1 MITIFNPEE
10 QKWPIKVWLENE
22 EQIGEDCLQQAK
34 NLSNLPFLHQWVV
47 LMPDTHSG
55 YGMPIGGVIAAEKVI
70 IPNAVGVD
78 IGCGMSFVQ
87 TNIPVERLIEIETPN
102 GKLAQAIAGD
112 ILRNIP
118 TGFEHHK
125 KKQQCES
132 VARFLEGMTPEE
144 KDTMPQELMK
154 ELDDAAYQVG
164 TLIGNTIDFIV
175 NDVEL
180 LRYFAISFAT
190 AISAAIGAFGWVTLV
205 FAIMEK
211 TAKQKILTEI
221 QEDWSLADLPEKEK
235 PQKPFSRVEVI
246 IGIIFTVLF
255 IILVNQYSQLLG
267 FYYTLDG
274 SIQEMIPLLNQEVF
288 RSYLPYINGMLVLQ
302 LLFSASKLVFRK
314 WTYPVATANLILNV
328 LSFVLLWFI
337 LQDKAILNPELVT
350 KIGEATDGQRVLNTA
365 FNSIKAVFLFI
376 FLLDSFEGFHDA
388 YKNSKKP
395 A

>member
-1 MITIFNPEE
+1 ME
-10 QKWPIKVWLENE
+10 
-22 EQIGEDCLQQAK
+22 LQER
-34 NLSNLPFLHQWVV
+34 
-47 LMPDTHSG
+47 
-55 YGMPIGGVIAAEKVI
+55 YIAAGLKHIPPIEKNGVEKAMRRI
-70 IPNAVGVD
+70 IA
-78 IGCGMSFVQ
+78 
-87 TNIPVERLIEIETPN
+87 ERLQERGDPSEETEREVLRGLGSPRL
-102 GKLAQAIAGD
+102 LA
-112 ILRNIP
+112 
-118 TGFEHHK
+118 E
-125 KKQQCES
+125 KQLKEPPHLIGPELYGTYMLIVKIVMT
-132 VARFLEGMTPEE
+132 VA
-144 KDTMPQELMK
+144 
-154 ELDDAAYQVG
+154 VIG
-164 TLIGNTIDFIV
+164 TLIGNTVDFIV
-175 NDVEL
+175 NGETI
-180 LRYFAISFAT
+180 LRYIAQSFAA
-190 AISAAIGAFGWVTLV
+190 AIGVAIGAFGWVTLV
-205 FAIMEK
+205 FAIMER

-221 QEDWSLADLPEKEK
+221 QEDWSLADLPEKEV
-235 PQKPFSRVEVI
+235 PQKPFNKVGVI

-274 SIQEMIPLLNQEVF
+274 SIQEMIPMLNQEVF

-337 LQDKAILNPELVT
+337 LQDTAILNPELVT

>member
-1 MITIFNPEE
+1 M
-10 QKWPIKVWLENE
+10 
-22 EQIGEDCLQQAK
+22 DLQER
-34 NLSNLPFLHQWVV
+34 
-47 LMPDTHSG
+47 
-55 YGMPIGGVIAAEKVI
+55 YIAAGLKHIPPTEKDGVEKAMRRI
-70 IPNAVGVD
+70 IA
-78 IGCGMSFVQ
+78 
-87 TNIPVERLIEIETPN
+87 ERLQERGNASEETEREVLRGLGSPRI
-102 GKLAQAIAGD
+102 LAEKQ
-112 ILRNIP
+112 LREPPHLIGP
-118 TGFEHHK
+118 ELYGTYMLIVK
-125 KKQQCES
+125 IVMT
-132 VARFLEGMTPEE
+132 VA
-144 KDTMPQELMK
+144 
-154 ELDDAAYQVG
+154 VIG
-164 TLIGNTIDFIV
+164 TLIGNTVDFIV

-205 FAIMEK
+205 FAIMER

-221 QEDWSLADLPEKEK
+221 QEDWSLADLPEKEV
-235 PQKPFSRVEVI
+235 PQKPFNKVGVI

-274 SIQEMIPLLNQEVF
+274 SIQEMIPMLNQEVF

-337 LQDKAILNPELVT
+337 LQDTAILNPELVT

-376 FLLDSFEGFHDA
+376 FLLDSFEGFRDA

>member
-1 MITIFNPEE
+1 ME
-10 QKWPIKVWLENE
+10 
-22 EQIGEDCLQQAK
+22 LQER
-34 NLSNLPFLHQWVV
+34 
-47 LMPDTHSG
+47 
-55 YGMPIGGVIAAEKVI
+55 YIAAGLKHIPPTEKDGVEKAMRRI
-70 IPNAVGVD
+70 IA
-78 IGCGMSFVQ
+78 
-87 TNIPVERLIEIETPN
+87 ERLQERGNASEETEREVLRGLGSPRI
-102 GKLAQAIAGD
+102 LAEKQ
-112 ILRNIP
+112 LREPPHLIGP
-118 TGFEHHK
+118 ELYGTYMLIVK
-125 KKQQCES
+125 IVMT
-132 VARFLEGMTPEE
+132 VA
-144 KDTMPQELMK
+144 
-154 ELDDAAYQVG
+154 VIG
-164 TLIGNTIDFIV
+164 TLIGNTVDFIV
-175 NDVEL
+175 NGETI
-180 LRYFAISFAT
+180 LRYIAQSFAA
-190 AISAAIGAFGWVTLV
+190 AIGVAIGAFGWVTLV

-221 QEDWSLADLPEKEK
+221 QEDWSLADLPEKEV
-235 PQKPFSRVEVI
+235 PQKPFNKVGVI

-274 SIQEMIPLLNQEVF
+274 SIQEMIPMLNQEVF

-337 LQDKAILNPELVT
+337 LQDTAILNPELVT

>member
-1 MITIFNPEE
+1 ME
-10 QKWPIKVWLENE
+10 
-22 EQIGEDCLQQAK
+22 LQER
-34 NLSNLPFLHQWVV
+34 
-47 LMPDTHSG
+47 
-55 YGMPIGGVIAAEKVI
+55 YIAAGLKHIPPTEKDGVEKAMRRI
-70 IPNAVGVD
+70 IA
-78 IGCGMSFVQ
+78 
-87 TNIPVERLIEIETPN
+87 ERLQERGNASEETEREVLRGLGSPRI
-102 GKLAQAIAGD
+102 LAEKQ
-112 ILRNIP
+112 LREPPHLVGPELYGTYFLIV
-118 TGFEHHK
+118 K
-125 KKQQCES
+125 IVMI
-132 VARFLEGMTPEE
+132 VA
-144 KDTMPQELMK
+144 
-154 ELDDAAYQVG
+154 VIG
-164 TLIGNTIDFIV
+164 TLIGNTVDFIV

-235 PQKPFSRVEVI
+235 PQKPFSIVGVI

-274 SIQEMIPLLNQEVF
+274 SIQEMIPMLNQEVF

-337 LQDKAILNPELVT
+337 LQDTAILNPELVT

>member
-1 MITIFNPEE
+1 ME
-10 QKWPIKVWLENE
+10 
-22 EQIGEDCLQQAK
+22 LQER
-34 NLSNLPFLHQWVV
+34 
-47 LMPDTHSG
+47 
-55 YGMPIGGVIAAEKVI
+55 YIAAGLKHIPPTEKDGVEKAMRRI
-70 IPNAVGVD
+70 IA
-78 IGCGMSFVQ
+78 
-87 TNIPVERLIEIETPN
+87 ERLQERGNASEETEREVLRGLGSPRI
-102 GKLAQAIAGD
+102 LAEKQ
-112 ILRNIP
+112 LREPPHLVGPELYGTYFLIV
-118 TGFEHHK
+118 K
-125 KKQQCES
+125 IVMI
-132 VARFLEGMTPEE
+132 VA
-144 KDTMPQELMK
+144 
-154 ELDDAAYQVG
+154 VIG
-164 TLIGNTIDFIV
+164 TLIGNTVDFIV

-190 AISAAIGAFGWVTLV
+190 AISAVIGAFGWVTLV

-235 PQKPFSRVEVI
+235 PQKPFSRVGVI

-274 SIQEMIPLLNQEVF
+274 SIQEMIPMLNQEVF

-337 LQDKAILNPELVT
+337 LQDTAILNPELVT

>member
-1 MITIFNPEE
+1 ME
-10 QKWPIKVWLENE
+10 
-22 EQIGEDCLQQAK
+22 LQER
-34 NLSNLPFLHQWVV
+34 
-47 LMPDTHSG
+47 
-55 YGMPIGGVIAAEKVI
+55 YIAAGLKHIPPTEKDGVEKAMRRI
-70 IPNAVGVD
+70 IA
-78 IGCGMSFVQ
+78 
-87 TNIPVERLIEIETPN
+87 ERLQERGNASEETEREVLRGLGSPRI
-102 GKLAQAIAGD
+102 LAEKQ
-112 ILRNIP
+112 LREPPHLIGP
-118 TGFEHHK
+118 ELYGTYFLIVK
-125 KKQQCES
+125 IVMI
-132 VARFLEGMTPEE
+132 VA
-144 KDTMPQELMK
+144 
-154 ELDDAAYQVG
+154 VIG
-164 TLIGNTIDFIV
+164 TLIGNTVDFIV

-235 PQKPFSRVEVI
+235 PQKPFSRVGVI

-274 SIQEMIPLLNQEVF
+274 SIQEMIPMLNQEVF

-337 LQDKAILNPELVT
+337 LQDTAILNPELVT

>member
-1 MITIFNPEE
+1 ME
-10 QKWPIKVWLENE
+10 
-22 EQIGEDCLQQAK
+22 LQER
-34 NLSNLPFLHQWVV
+34 
-47 LMPDTHSG
+47 
-55 YGMPIGGVIAAEKVI
+55 YIAAGLKHIPPTEKDGVEKAMRRI
-70 IPNAVGVD
+70 IA
-78 IGCGMSFVQ
+78 
-87 TNIPVERLIEIETPN
+87 ERLQERGNASEETEREVLRGLGSPRI
-102 GKLAQAIAGD
+102 LAEKQ
-112 ILRNIP
+112 LREPPHLIGP
-118 TGFEHHK
+118 ELYGTYFLIVK
-125 KKQQCES
+125 IVMI
-132 VARFLEGMTPEE
+132 VA
-144 KDTMPQELMK
+144 
-154 ELDDAAYQVG
+154 VIG
-164 TLIGNTIDFIV
+164 TLIGNTVDFIV

-221 QEDWSLADLPEKEK
+221 QEDWSLADLSEKEK
-235 PQKPFSRVEVI
+235 PQKPFSRVGVI

-274 SIQEMIPLLNQEVF
+274 SIQEMIPMLNQEVF

-337 LQDKAILNPELVT
+337 LQDTAILNPELVT

>member
-1 MITIFNPEE
+1 ME
-10 QKWPIKVWLENE
+10 
-22 EQIGEDCLQQAK
+22 LQER
-34 NLSNLPFLHQWVV
+34 
-47 LMPDTHSG
+47 
-55 YGMPIGGVIAAEKVI
+55 YIAAGLKHIPPTEKDGVEKAMRRI
-70 IPNAVGVD
+70 IA
-78 IGCGMSFVQ
+78 
-87 TNIPVERLIEIETPN
+87 ERLQERGNASEETEREVLRGLGSPRI
-102 GKLAQAIAGD
+102 LAEKQ
-112 ILRNIP
+112 LREPPHLIGP
-118 TGFEHHK
+118 ELYGTYMLIVK
-125 KKQQCES
+125 IVMT
-132 VARFLEGMTPEE
+132 VA
-144 KDTMPQELMK
+144 
-154 ELDDAAYQVG
+154 VIG
-164 TLIGNTIDFIV
+164 TLIGNTVDFIV
-175 NDVEL
+175 NGETI
-180 LRYFAISFAT
+180 LRYIAQSFAA
-190 AISAAIGAFGWVTLV
+190 AIGVAIGAFGWVTLV
-205 FAIMEK
+205 FAIMER

-221 QEDWSLADLPEKEK
+221 QEDWGLADLPEKEV
-235 PQKPFSRVEVI
+235 PQKPFNKVGVI

-274 SIQEMIPLLNQEVF
+274 SIQEMIPMLNQEVF

-337 LQDKAILNPELVT
+337 LQDTAILNPELVT

>member
-1 MITIFNPEE
+1 MRRIIAERLQERGDPSEE
-10 QKWPIKVWLENE
+10 TERE
-22 EQIGEDCLQQAK
+22 
-34 NLSNLPFLHQWVV
+34 V
-47 LMPDTHSG
+47 LRGLGSPRLL
-55 YGMPIGGVIAAEKVI
+55 AEKQLKEPPHLIGPELYGTYMLIVKIVMTVAVI
-70 IPNAVGVD
+70 
-78 IGCGMSFVQ
+78 
-87 TNIPVERLIEIETPN
+87 
-102 GKLAQAIAGD
+102 
-112 ILRNIP
+112 
-118 TGFEHHK
+118 
-125 KKQQCES
+125 
-132 VARFLEGMTPEE
+132 
-144 KDTMPQELMK
+144 
-154 ELDDAAYQVG
+154 G
-164 TLIGNTIDFIV
+164 TLIGNTVDFIV
-175 NDVEL
+175 NGETI
-180 LRYFAISFAT
+180 LRYIAQSFAA
-190 AISAAIGAFGWVTLV
+190 AIGVAIGAFGWVTLV
-205 FAIMEK
+205 FAIMER

-221 QEDWSLADLPEKEK
+221 QEDWSLADLPEKEV
-235 PQKPFSRVEVI
+235 PQKPFNKVGVI

-274 SIQEMIPLLNQEVF
+274 SIQEMIPMLNQEVF

-337 LQDKAILNPELVT
+337 LQDTAILNPELVT

-376 FLLDSFEGFHDA
+376 FLLDSFEGFRDA

>member
-1 MITIFNPEE
+1 ME
-10 QKWPIKVWLENE
+10 
-22 EQIGEDCLQQAK
+22 LQER
-34 NLSNLPFLHQWVV
+34 
-47 LMPDTHSG
+47 
-55 YGMPIGGVIAAEKVI
+55 YIAAGLKHIPPTEKDGVEKAMRRI
-70 IPNAVGVD
+70 IA
-78 IGCGMSFVQ
+78 
-87 TNIPVERLIEIETPN
+87 ERLQERGNASEETEREVLRGLGSPRI
-102 GKLAQAIAGD
+102 LAEKQ
-112 ILRNIP
+112 LREPPHLIGP
-118 TGFEHHK
+118 ELYGTYLLIVK
-125 KKQQCES
+125 IVMT
-132 VARFLEGMTPEE
+132 VA
-144 KDTMPQELMK
+144 
-154 ELDDAAYQVG
+154 VIG
-164 TLIGNTIDFIV
+164 TLIGNTVDFIV
-175 NDVEL
+175 NGETI
-180 LRYFAISFAT
+180 LRYIAQSFAA
-190 AISAAIGAFGWVTLV
+190 AIGVAIGAFGWVTLV

-235 PQKPFSRVEVI
+235 PQKPFSRVGVI

-274 SIQEMIPLLNQEVF
+274 SIQEMIPMLNQEVF

-337 LQDKAILNPELVT
+337 LQDTAILNPELVT

>member
-1 MITIFNPEE
+1 ME
-10 QKWPIKVWLENE
+10 
-22 EQIGEDCLQQAK
+22 LQER
-34 NLSNLPFLHQWVV
+34 
-47 LMPDTHSG
+47 
-55 YGMPIGGVIAAEKVI
+55 YIAAGLKHIPPTEKDGVEKAMRRI
-70 IPNAVGVD
+70 IA
-78 IGCGMSFVQ
+78 
-87 TNIPVERLIEIETPN
+87 ERLQERGNASEETEREVLRGLGSPRI
-102 GKLAQAIAGD
+102 LAEKQ
-112 ILRNIP
+112 LREPPHLIGP
-118 TGFEHHK
+118 ELYGTYFLIIK
-125 KKQQCES
+125 IVMI
-132 VARFLEGMTPEE
+132 VA
-144 KDTMPQELMK
+144 
-154 ELDDAAYQVG
+154 VIG
-164 TLIGNTIDFIV
+164 TLIGNTVDFIV

-235 PQKPFSRVEVI
+235 PQKPFSRVGVI

-274 SIQEMIPLLNQEVF
+274 SIQEMIPMLNQEVF

-337 LQDKAILNPELVT
+337 LQDTAILNPELVT

>member
-1 MITIFNPEE
+1 ME
-10 QKWPIKVWLENE
+10 
-22 EQIGEDCLQQAK
+22 LQER
-34 NLSNLPFLHQWVV
+34 
-47 LMPDTHSG
+47 
-55 YGMPIGGVIAAEKVI
+55 YIAAGLKHIPPTEKDGVEKAMRRI
-70 IPNAVGVD
+70 IA
-78 IGCGMSFVQ
+78 
-87 TNIPVERLIEIETPN
+87 ERLQERGNASEETEREVLRGLGSPRI
-102 GKLAQAIAGD
+102 LAEKQ
-112 ILRNIP
+112 LREPPHLIGP
-118 TGFEHHK
+118 ELYGTYFLIVK
-125 KKQQCES
+125 IVMI
-132 VARFLEGMTPEE
+132 VA
-144 KDTMPQELMK
+144 
-154 ELDDAAYQVG
+154 VIG
-164 TLIGNTIDFIV
+164 TLIGNTVDFIV

-205 FAIMEK
+205 FAIMER

-221 QEDWSLADLPEKEK
+221 QEDWSLADLPEKEV
-235 PQKPFSRVEVI
+235 PQKPFNKVGVI

-274 SIQEMIPLLNQEVF
+274 SIQEMIPMLNQEVF

-337 LQDKAILNPELVT
+337 LQDTAILNPELVT

-376 FLLDSFEGFHDA
+376 FLLDSFEGFRDA

>member
-1 MITIFNPEE
+1 ME
-10 QKWPIKVWLENE
+10 
-22 EQIGEDCLQQAK
+22 LQER
-34 NLSNLPFLHQWVV
+34 
-47 LMPDTHSG
+47 
-55 YGMPIGGVIAAEKVI
+55 YIAAGLKHIPPTEKDGVEKAMRRI
-70 IPNAVGVD
+70 IA
-78 IGCGMSFVQ
+78 
-87 TNIPVERLIEIETPN
+87 ERLQERGNASEETEREVLRGLGSPRI
-102 GKLAQAIAGD
+102 LAEKQ
-112 ILRNIP
+112 LREPPHLIGP
-118 TGFEHHK
+118 ELYGTY
-125 KKQQCES
+125 
-132 VARFLEGMTPEE
+132 FLIVKIVMI
-144 KDTMPQELMK
+144 M
-154 ELDDAAYQVG
+154 AVIG
-164 TLIGNTIDFIV
+164 TLIGNTVDFIV

-235 PQKPFSRVEVI
+235 PQKPFSRVGVI

-274 SIQEMIPLLNQEVF
+274 SIQEMIPMLNQEVF
-288 RSYLPYINGMLVLQ
+288 RNYLPYINGMLVLQ

-337 LQDKAILNPELVT
+337 LQDTAILNPELVT

-395 A
+395 S

>member
-1 MITIFNPEE
+1 ME
-10 QKWPIKVWLENE
+10 
-22 EQIGEDCLQQAK
+22 LQER
-34 NLSNLPFLHQWVV
+34 
-47 LMPDTHSG
+47 
-55 YGMPIGGVIAAEKVI
+55 YIAAGLKHIPPTEKD
-70 IPNAVGVD
+70 G
-78 IGCGMSFVQ
+78 
-87 TNIPVERLIEIETPN
+87 VERAMRRIIAERLQERGDASEETEREVLRGLGSPRILAEKQLKEPPHLIGPGLYGTYLLIVKIVMT
-102 GKLAQAIAGD
+102 
-112 ILRNIP
+112 
-118 TGFEHHK
+118 
-125 KKQQCES
+125 
-132 VARFLEGMTPEE
+132 VA
-144 KDTMPQELMK
+144 
-154 ELDDAAYQVG
+154 VIG
-164 TLIGNTIDFIV
+164 TLIGNTVDFIV
-175 NDVEL
+175 NDGGL

-205 FAIMEK
+205 FAIMER

-221 QEDWSLADLPEKEK
+221 QEDWSLADLPEKEV
-235 PQKPFSRVEVI
+235 PQKPFSRIGVI

-255 IILVNQYSQLLG
+255 LVLVNQYSQLLG

-274 SIQEMIPLLNQEVF
+274 SIQEMIPMLNQEVF

-337 LQDKAILNPELVT
+337 LQDTAILNPELVT

-376 FLLDSFEGFHDA
+376 FLLDSFEGFRDA

>member
-1 MITIFNPEE
+1 ME
-10 QKWPIKVWLENE
+10 
-22 EQIGEDCLQQAK
+22 LQER
-34 NLSNLPFLHQWVV
+34 
-47 LMPDTHSG
+47 
-55 YGMPIGGVIAAEKVI
+55 YIAAGLKHIPLADKEEVEKAMRRI
-70 IPNAVGVD
+70 IA
-78 IGCGMSFVQ
+78 
-87 TNIPVERLIEIETPN
+87 ERLQERGDPSEETEREVLRGLGSPRL
-102 GKLAQAIAGD
+102 LA
-112 ILRNIP
+112 
-118 TGFEHHK
+118 E
-125 KKQQCES
+125 KQLKEPPHLIGPELYGTYMLIVKIVMT
-132 VARFLEGMTPEE
+132 VA
-144 KDTMPQELMK
+144 
-154 ELDDAAYQVG
+154 VIG
-164 TLIGNTIDFIV
+164 TLIGNTVDFIV
-175 NDVEL
+175 NGETI
-180 LRYFAISFAT
+180 LRYIAQSFAA
-190 AISAAIGAFGWVTLV
+190 AIGVAIGAFGWVTLV
-205 FAIMEK
+205 FAIMER

-221 QEDWSLADLPEKEK
+221 QEDWSLADLPEKEV
-235 PQKPFSRVEVI
+235 PQKPFNKVGVI

-274 SIQEMIPLLNQEVF
+274 SIQEMIPMLNQEVF

-337 LQDKAILNPELVT
+337 LQDTAILNPELVA
-350 KIGEATDGQRVLNTA
+350 KIAEATDGQRVLDTA

>member
-1 MITIFNPEE
+1 ME
-10 QKWPIKVWLENE
+10 
-22 EQIGEDCLQQAK
+22 LQER
-34 NLSNLPFLHQWVV
+34 
-47 LMPDTHSG
+47 
-55 YGMPIGGVIAAEKVI
+55 YIAAGLKHIPPTEKDGVEKAMRRI
-70 IPNAVGVD
+70 IA
-78 IGCGMSFVQ
+78 
-87 TNIPVERLIEIETPN
+87 ERLQERGNASEETEREVLRGLGSPRI
-102 GKLAQAIAGD
+102 LAEKQ
-112 ILRNIP
+112 LREPPHLIGP
-118 TGFEHHK
+118 ELYGTYFLIVK
-125 KKQQCES
+125 IVMI
-132 VARFLEGMTPEE
+132 VA
-144 KDTMPQELMK
+144 
-154 ELDDAAYQVG
+154 VIG
-164 TLIGNTIDFIV
+164 TLIGNTVDFIV

-235 PQKPFSRVEVI
+235 PQKPFSIVGVI

-274 SIQEMIPLLNQEVF
+274 SIQEMIPMLNQEVF

-302 LLFSASKLVFRK
+302 LLFSTSKLVFRK

-337 LQDKAILNPELVT
+337 LQDTAILNPELVT

>member
-1 MITIFNPEE
+1 ME
-10 QKWPIKVWLENE
+10 
-22 EQIGEDCLQQAK
+22 LQER
-34 NLSNLPFLHQWVV
+34 
-47 LMPDTHSG
+47 
-55 YGMPIGGVIAAEKVI
+55 YIAAGLKHIPLAEKEEVEKAMRRI
-70 IPNAVGVD
+70 IA
-78 IGCGMSFVQ
+78 
-87 TNIPVERLIEIETPN
+87 ERLQERGDPSEETEREVLRGLGSPRI
-102 GKLAQAIAGD
+102 LAEKQ
-112 ILRNIP
+112 LREPPHLIGP
-118 TGFEHHK
+118 ELYGTYMLIVK
-125 KKQQCES
+125 IVMT
-132 VARFLEGMTPEE
+132 VA
-144 KDTMPQELMK
+144 
-154 ELDDAAYQVG
+154 VIG
-164 TLIGNTIDFIV
+164 TLIGNTVDFIV
-175 NDVEL
+175 NGETI
-180 LRYFAISFAT
+180 LRYIAQSFAA
-190 AISAAIGAFGWVTLV
+190 AIGVAIGAFGWVTLV
-205 FAIMEK
+205 FAIMER

-221 QEDWSLADLPEKEK
+221 QEDWSLADLPEKEV
-235 PQKPFSRVEVI
+235 PQKPFSRIGVI

-267 FYYTLDG
+267 FSYTLDG
-274 SIQEMIPLLNQEVF
+274 SIQEMIPMLNQEVF

-337 LQDKAILNPELVT
+337 LQDTAILNPELVT

>member
-1 MITIFNPEE
+1 ME
-10 QKWPIKVWLENE
+10 
-22 EQIGEDCLQQAK
+22 LQER
-34 NLSNLPFLHQWVV
+34 
-47 LMPDTHSG
+47 
-55 YGMPIGGVIAAEKVI
+55 YIAAGLKHIPLAEKEEVEKAMRRI
-70 IPNAVGVD
+70 IA
-78 IGCGMSFVQ
+78 
-87 TNIPVERLIEIETPN
+87 ERLQERGDPSEETEREVLRGLGSPRI
-102 GKLAQAIAGD
+102 LA
-112 ILRNIP
+112 
-118 TGFEHHK
+118 E
-125 KKQQCES
+125 KQLKEPPHLIGPELYGTYMLIVKIVMT
-132 VARFLEGMTPEE
+132 VA
-144 KDTMPQELMK
+144 
-154 ELDDAAYQVG
+154 VIG
-164 TLIGNTIDFIV
+164 TLIGNTVDFIV
-175 NDVEL
+175 NGETI
-180 LRYFAISFAT
+180 LRYIAQSFAA
-190 AISAAIGAFGWVTLV
+190 AIGVAIGAFGWVTLV
-205 FAIMEK
+205 FAIMER

-221 QEDWSLADLPEKEK
+221 QEDWSLADLPEKEV
-235 PQKPFSRVEVI
+235 PQKPFNKVGVI

-274 SIQEMIPLLNQEVF
+274 SIQEMIPMLNQEVF

-337 LQDKAILNPELVT
+337 LQDTAILNPELVT

-376 FLLDSFEGFHDA
+376 FLLDSFEGFRDA

>member
-1 MITIFNPEE
+1 ME
-10 QKWPIKVWLENE
+10 
-22 EQIGEDCLQQAK
+22 LQER
-34 NLSNLPFLHQWVV
+34 
-47 LMPDTHSG
+47 
-55 YGMPIGGVIAAEKVI
+55 YIAAGLKHIPPTEKDGVEKAMRRI
-70 IPNAVGVD
+70 IA
-78 IGCGMSFVQ
+78 
-87 TNIPVERLIEIETPN
+87 ERLQERGNASEETEREVLRGLGSPRI
-102 GKLAQAIAGD
+102 LAEKQ
-112 ILRNIP
+112 LREPPHLIGP
-118 TGFEHHK
+118 ELYGTYFLIVK
-125 KKQQCES
+125 IVMI
-132 VARFLEGMTPEE
+132 VA
-144 KDTMPQELMK
+144 
-154 ELDDAAYQVG
+154 VIG
-164 TLIGNTIDFIV
+164 TLIGNTVDFIV

-211 TAKQKILTEI
+211 TAKQKILREI
-221 QEDWSLADLPEKEK
+221 QEDWSLADLPEKEV
-235 PQKPFSRVEVI
+235 PQKPFNKVGVI

-274 SIQEMIPLLNQEVF
+274 SIQEMIPMLNQEVF

-337 LQDKAILNPELVT
+337 LQDTAILNPELVT

>member
-1 MITIFNPEE
+1 ME
-10 QKWPIKVWLENE
+10 
-22 EQIGEDCLQQAK
+22 LQER
-34 NLSNLPFLHQWVV
+34 
-47 LMPDTHSG
+47 
-55 YGMPIGGVIAAEKVI
+55 YIAAGLKHIPPTEKDGVEKAMRRI
-70 IPNAVGVD
+70 IA
-78 IGCGMSFVQ
+78 
-87 TNIPVERLIEIETPN
+87 ERLQERGDASEETEREVLRGLGSPRI
-102 GKLAQAIAGD
+102 LAEKQ
-112 ILRNIP
+112 LREPPHLIGP
-118 TGFEHHK
+118 ELYGTYMLIVK
-125 KKQQCES
+125 IVMT
-132 VARFLEGMTPEE
+132 VA
-144 KDTMPQELMK
+144 
-154 ELDDAAYQVG
+154 VIG
-164 TLIGNTIDFIV
+164 TLIGNTVDFIV
-175 NDVEL
+175 NGETI
-180 LRYFAISFAT
+180 LRYIAQSFAA
-190 AISAAIGAFGWVTLV
+190 AIGVAIGAFGWVTLV
-205 FAIMEK
+205 FAIMER

-221 QEDWSLADLPEKEK
+221 QEDWSLADLPEKEV
-235 PQKPFSRVEVI
+235 PQKPFNKVGVI

-274 SIQEMIPLLNQEVF
+274 SIQEMIPMLNQEVF

-337 LQDKAILNPELVT
+337 LQDTAILNPELVT

>member
-1 MITIFNPEE
+1 ME
-10 QKWPIKVWLENE
+10 
-22 EQIGEDCLQQAK
+22 LQER
-34 NLSNLPFLHQWVV
+34 
-47 LMPDTHSG
+47 
-55 YGMPIGGVIAAEKVI
+55 YIAAGLKHIPPAEKDGVEKSMRRI
-70 IPNAVGVD
+70 IA
-78 IGCGMSFVQ
+78 
-87 TNIPVERLIEIETPN
+87 ERLQERGDASEETEREVLRGLGSPRI
-102 GKLAQAIAGD
+102 LA
-112 ILRNIP
+112 
-118 TGFEHHK
+118 E
-125 KKQQCES
+125 KQLTEPPHLIGPELYGTYFLIVKIVMI
-132 VARFLEGMTPEE
+132 VA
-144 KDTMPQELMK
+144 
-154 ELDDAAYQVG
+154 VIG

-205 FAIMEK
+205 FAIMER

-221 QEDWSLADLPEKEK
+221 QEDWSLADLPEKEA
-235 PQKPFSRVEVI
+235 PQKPFSRVGVI

-255 IILVNQYSQLLG
+255 IILVNQYSHLVG
-267 FYYTLDG
+267 FYYTMDG
-274 SIQEMIPLLNQEVF
+274 SREMIPILNQEVF

-337 LQDKAILNPELVT
+337 LQDAAILNPELVA
-350 KIGEATDGQRVLNTA
+350 KIAEATDGQRVLNTA

-395 A
+395 S

>member
-1 MITIFNPEE
+1 ME
-10 QKWPIKVWLENE
+10 
-22 EQIGEDCLQQAK
+22 LQER
-34 NLSNLPFLHQWVV
+34 
-47 LMPDTHSG
+47 
-55 YGMPIGGVIAAEKVI
+55 YIAAGLKHIPPTEKDGVEKAMRRI
-70 IPNAVGVD
+70 IA
-78 IGCGMSFVQ
+78 
-87 TNIPVERLIEIETPN
+87 ERLQERGNASEETEREVLRGLGSPRI
-102 GKLAQAIAGD
+102 LAEKQ
-112 ILRNIP
+112 LREPPHLIGP
-118 TGFEHHK
+118 ELYGSYMLIVKIVMT
-125 KKQQCES
+125 
-132 VARFLEGMTPEE
+132 VA
-144 KDTMPQELMK
+144 
-154 ELDDAAYQVG
+154 VIG
-164 TLIGNTIDFIV
+164 TLIGNTVDFIV
-175 NDVEL
+175 NGETI
-180 LRYFAISFAT
+180 LRYIAQSFAA
-190 AISAAIGAFGWVTLV
+190 AIGVAIGAFGWVTLV
-205 FAIMEK
+205 FAIMER

-221 QEDWSLADLPEKEK
+221 QEDWSLADLPEKEV
-235 PQKPFSRVEVI
+235 PQKPFNKVGVI

-274 SIQEMIPLLNQEVF
+274 SIQEMIPMLNQEVF

-337 LQDKAILNPELVT
+337 LQDTAILNPELVT

>member
-1 MITIFNPEE
+1 ME
-10 QKWPIKVWLENE
+10 
-22 EQIGEDCLQQAK
+22 LQER
-34 NLSNLPFLHQWVV
+34 
-47 LMPDTHSG
+47 
-55 YGMPIGGVIAAEKVI
+55 YIAAGLKHIPPTEKDGVEKAMRRI
-70 IPNAVGVD
+70 IA
-78 IGCGMSFVQ
+78 
-87 TNIPVERLIEIETPN
+87 ERLQERGNASEETEREVLRGLGSPRI
-102 GKLAQAIAGD
+102 LA
-112 ILRNIP
+112 
-118 TGFEHHK
+118 E
-125 KKQQCES
+125 KQLKEPPHLIGPELYGTYMLIVKIVMT
-132 VARFLEGMTPEE
+132 VA
-144 KDTMPQELMK
+144 
-154 ELDDAAYQVG
+154 VIG
-164 TLIGNTIDFIV
+164 TLIGNTVDFIV

-190 AISAAIGAFGWVTLV
+190 AISAAIGAFGWVTPV

-221 QEDWSLADLPEKEK
+221 QEDWSLADLPEKEA
-235 PQKPFSRVEVI
+235 PQKPFSRVGVI
-246 IGIIFTVLF
+246 VGIIFTVLF

-274 SIQEMIPLLNQEVF
+274 SIQEMIPMLNQEVF

-337 LQDKAILNPELVT
+337 LQDTAILNPELVT

>member
-1 MITIFNPEE
+1 ME
-10 QKWPIKVWLENE
+10 
-22 EQIGEDCLQQAK
+22 LQER
-34 NLSNLPFLHQWVV
+34 
-47 LMPDTHSG
+47 
-55 YGMPIGGVIAAEKVI
+55 YIAAGLKHIPPTEKDGVEKAMRRI
-70 IPNAVGVD
+70 IA
-78 IGCGMSFVQ
+78 
-87 TNIPVERLIEIETPN
+87 ERLQERGNASEETEREVLRGLGSPRI
-102 GKLAQAIAGD
+102 LA
-112 ILRNIP
+112 
-118 TGFEHHK
+118 E
-125 KKQQCES
+125 KQLKEPPHLIGPELYGTYMLIVKIVMT
-132 VARFLEGMTPEE
+132 VA
-144 KDTMPQELMK
+144 
-154 ELDDAAYQVG
+154 VIG
-164 TLIGNTIDFIV
+164 TLIGNTVDFIV

-235 PQKPFSRVEVI
+235 PQKPFSRVGVI

-274 SIQEMIPLLNQEVF
+274 SIQEMIPMLNQEVF

-337 LQDKAILNPELVT
+337 LQDTAILNPELVT